1 MADSV
6 FKKVTLVGTSTK
18 SLTES
23 VVNAVNK
30 ATQSEGNVSWFEVLE
45 QRGRVNGAQIE
56 YQVTVSV
63 GVKL

>member
-18 SLTES
+18 SLTEA

-30 ATQSEGNVSWFEVLE
+30 ASQAEGNVSWFEVLE

-56 YQVTVSV
+56 YQVTVCV